1 VTPRTAHRLRA
12 IGDAL
17 RTLAGGLLL
26 AGGFIALCWVAELVT
41 FR

>member
-1 VTPRTAHRLRA
+1 VTPRTAQRLRA

-26 AGGFIALCWVAELVT
+26 AGGFIGLCWVAELVAI
-41 FR
+41 R

>member
-26 AGGFIALCWVAELVT
+26 AGGFIALSWVAELVT